1 MEATNGRAAAAICE
15 GYGADMIWLSFIP
28 VALLSAVGG
37 APTSSPPPPSSS
49 VAEVPLAASWAPA
62 RAALRAG
69 DASSA
74 LAALPAEAPAGLRA
88 RALWLAGRIDEACA
102 LGVGDSPGGQWHRL
116 VCAARRAPPT
126 GPVDALAATTAVAL
140 AGRAPALLVADDVRA
155 ALTQTLLRGADDTAR
170 AAIAAGVLARPI
182 PPFDREARARLARV
196 FATVV
201 DTVPPLRGRAAE
213 RLVFELPEHA
223 RDVDRAAVGA
233 LDAASRVRLATT
245 LERLHD
251 NDGVL
256 AAVKNLVKTNCEAA
270 LLVGKAERKRKK
282 YGAARAALKSAT
294 SKHCSEELQK
304 KAGYLEARV
313 ASVQKGQGA
322 EQLAA
327 AFVARWGKDALVD
340 DVLLWLAEIR
350 MARGDSD
357 GAATA
362 LTTLVTEHTDGD
374 MADEA
379 RFRLAMHHATSGD
392 AVRARA
398 LLDET
403 ATRFTAGTAKLA
415 DADRA
420 RYWSA
425 RLRAAPD
432 PDSWAPGDDVKAGAA
447 ALAAFAADRPASY
460 YGRLAALVAA
470 RFGATV
476 KAPPLLRFDDVAADA
491 AVAVPS
497 TLQAHPAFR
506 DGLASAVAGFDDDAV
521 ILLGEVE
528 LGRGDADVAFAL
540 AAAFSSLGRPDLSHR
555 ALRDRGFALLP
566 GAPVDTVSLQ
576 RFVLDWP
583 RAHEAALREA
593 AVAHGVPPLM
603 LVGLSREESA
613 FDENV
618 VSWAGAT
625 GLCQLMPAT
634 AADEARALKLPPPTP
649 ALLTQPAYNA
659 TLGAAHLGRRLKG
672 LGHPFKAIAAYNA
685 GPGSVLKWMPPAGT
699 ARPVDRWVEQIPFDE
714 TRNYVKKVTNS
725 WVTYSALSGA
735 PAPTFGLEIATR

>member
-1 MEATNGRAAAAICE
+1 
-15 GYGADMIWLSFIP
+15 MIWLSLLP
-28 VALLSAVGG
+28 AALLSAVGG
-37 APTSSPPPPSSS
+37 TPTSTPTATPATATASSL
-49 VAEVPLAASWAPA
+49 PLQAPHARA
-62 RAALRAG
+62 RAALHAG
-69 DASSA
+69 DAAGA

-88 RALWLAGRIDEACA
+88 RALRLAGRVDEACA
-102 LGVGDSPGGQWHRL
+102 LAVGDSAGARWHRL
-116 VCAARRAPPT
+116 VCAARRAPVG
-126 GPVDALAATTAVAL
+126 GPVDAAAVAAAVEL
-140 AGRAPALLVADDVRA
+140 AGRAPALLVADDERA
-155 ALTQTLLRGADDTAR
+155 ALTLTLLRGADDA
-170 AAIAAGVLARPI
+170 AKGAIAAGLVERPI
-182 PPFDREARARLARV
+182 PPFDRAARARLAGV
-196 FATVV
+196 LAAIVDVAPVV
-201 DTVPPLRGRAAE
+201 RARAAA

-223 RDVDRAAVGA
+223 RDADRAAVGD
-233 LDAASRVRLATT
+233 LDAAARVRLATT

-256 AAVKNLVKTNCEAA
+256 AAVKDLVKTDCEAA

-294 SKHCSEELQK
+294 AKHCSEELQK
-304 KAGYLEARV
+304 KAAYLEARV

-322 EQLAA
+322 EQLAT
-327 AFVARWGKDALVD
+327 AFVARWGRDPLVD

-350 MARGDSD
+350 TAGGDID
-357 GAATA
+357 GAAAA

-379 RFRLAMHHATSGD
+379 RFRLAMHHAVAGD
-392 AVRARA
+392 AARARA

-403 ATRFTAGTAKLA
+403 AARFASGKAKVA

-425 RLRAAPD
+425 RLRVAPS

-447 ALAAFAADRPASY
+447 ALAAFAAERPASF

-470 RFGATV
+470 RFGAPVPASTMLGYDAV
-476 KAPPLLRFDDVAADA
+476 PVDA
-491 AVAVPS
+491 AVPVPPA
-497 TLQAHPAFR
+497 LQAVPAFR
-506 DGLASAVAGFDDDAV
+506 DGLASAAVGFDDDAV
-521 ILLGEVE
+521 ILLGDVDV
-528 LGRGDADVAFAL
+528 GRGDADVAFAL

-566 GAPVDTVSLQ
+566 GAPVDAGSLQ

-583 RAHEAALREA
+583 RAHEVALREA
-593 AVAHGVPPLM
+593 ATAHGVPPLLLM
-603 LVGLSREESA
+603 GLSREESA
-613 FDENV
+613 FDEHV

-634 AADEARALKLPPPTP
+634 AADEAKALKLPPPTP
-649 ALLTQPAYNA
+649 ALLTEPTYNA

-685 GPGSVLKWMPPAGT
+685 GPGAVLKWMPPSGT
-699 ARPVDRWVEQIPFDE
+699 ALPVDRWVEQIPFDE

-735 PAPTFGLEIATR
+735 PAPTFALEIKTR